1 MYRSLYK
8 LTSEYGKSIVLIFYI
23 HCIKLEKSAGPSFP
37 HLFLA
42 VFTSLVMQWIS
53 SFILSSDFFFFKN
66 CLHVFSF
73 LQSGGL
79 YANKPFTCL

>member
-42 VFTSLVMQWIS
+42 VFASLVMQWIS
-53 SFILSSDFFFFKN
+53 SFILSSDLFFYKKLLTRF
-66 CLHVFSF
+66 
-73 LQSGGL
+73 
-79 YANKPFTCL
+79 